1 MTAGGS
7 PRRVIFILSGANAA
21 RQKDGLE
28 SRPNCQLVPEWEH
41 EPFFITG
48 IDVRGR
54 STASEELMRVLALTV
69 ATASV
74 LAFAFPQI
82 PRVLAQ
88 GSDSGAVGRPLQLDG
103 GPSLGSDN
111 HGQSSGGGSERTEP
125 SAGVRSENS
134 QTPIGKTGETTVRGR
149 SRSRIGL
156 SSERKHRVVIY
167 KRGHRVVAFN
177 GPRHRFAIHRHG
189 HHLLA
194 FSGPRHRFV
203 VHRHGRRYVAFNDPS
218 GM

>member
-1 MTAGGS
+1 VPA
-7 PRRVIFILSGANAA
+7 IFIVQAILLAVDAD

-28 SRPNCQLVPEWEH
+28 SRPNCQPVPEWEH

-54 STASEELMRVLALTV
+54 STLSEELTRLLALTV
-69 ATASV
+69 GTACV
-74 LAFAFPQI
+74 LAFAVPQA

-88 GSDSGAVGRPLQLDG
+88 GSDTGAVGRPLQLDG

-111 HGQSSGGGSERTEP
+111 GGQSSGGGSERTEP
-125 SAGVRSENS
+125 SAGVRSEKN
-134 QTPIGKTGETTVRGR
+134 QTSAGKTGGTTIRER
-149 SRSRIGL
+149 SHVSIGL
-156 SSERKHRVVIY
+156 SSERKHRVVIHR
-167 KRGHRVVAFN
+167 RGHRVVALN
-177 GPRHRFAIHRHG
+177 APRHRFAIHRHG
-189 HHLLA
+189 HHLVA

-203 VHRHGRRYVAFNDPS
+203 IHRHGRRFVALNDPR

>member
-1 MTAGGS
+1 
-7 PRRVIFILSGANAA
+7 
-21 RQKDGLE
+21 
-28 SRPNCQLVPEWEH
+28 
-41 EPFFITG
+41 
-48 IDVRGR
+48 
-54 STASEELMRVLALTV
+54 MRLFALTV

-74 LAFAFPQI
+74 LAFAVSQT

-88 GSDSGAVGRPLQLDG
+88 GSENGAVGRPLQLDG

-111 HGQSSGGGSERTEP
+111 RGQSSGGRTEQ
-125 SAGVRSENS
+125 SAGARSEKD
-134 QTPIGKTGETTVRGR
+134 QTSSGKTGETTIRER
-149 SRSRIGL
+149 SQTSTGL